1 MKSAFSPT
9 LPMALM
15 RFDNLKARFLT
26 GLLGCLFVL
35 LVNTPVQGAMP
46 DEFLHFLRESF
57 GTDIPRVQRLWLNE
71 QQRNE
76 AGKLLQRPVR
86 TRSLRYWGDA
96 SHIVWLLNEIG
107 KERPITT
114 AIEIRNGRVK
124 RVRVITYRESRGGE
138 VQAGWFLNQFYGL
151 TREHL
156 GTLNKAVDS
165 ISGATLS
172 VNALK
177 KQVSLALLAA
187 DWLKQKAATQEKQPE
202 KQP

>member
-1 MKSAFSPT
+1 MKNAFCPA
-9 LPMALM
+9 LPMAMM
-15 RFDNLKARFLT
+15 RLDSLKARFLI

-35 LVNTPVQGAMP
+35 LVSTPAQAAMP
-46 DEFLHFLRESF
+46 DEFLHFLQESF
-57 GTDIPRVQRLWLNE
+57 GSDRPRVQRLWLNE

-96 SHIVWLLNEIG
+96 SHSVWLLNEIG

-138 VQAGWFLNQFYGL
+138 VQADWFLNQFRGL
-151 TREHL
+151 EREHL
-156 GTLNKAVDS
+156 GALHKTIDS

-187 DWLKQKAATQEKQPE
+187 DWLKQKAAKLEKQP
-202 KQP
+202 

>member
-1 MKSAFSPT
+1 MISAFSPA
-9 LPMALM
+9 LPMALI
-15 RFDNLKARFLT
+15 RFNSLKARFLT
-26 GLLGCLFVL
+26 GLLGCLLVL
-35 LVNTPVQGAMP
+35 LANTPVQAAVP
-46 DEFLHFLRESF
+46 EEFLHFLKESF
-57 GTDIPRVQRLWLNE
+57 GTDRPRIQRLWLNE
-71 QQRNE
+71 QQRNQ

-86 TRSLRYWGDA
+86 MRSLRYWGDA
-96 SHIVWLLNEIG
+96 THSVWLLNEIG

-114 AIEIRNGRVK
+114 AIEIRNSRVK

-138 VQAGWFLNQFYGL
+138 VQADWFLNQFHGL

-156 GTLNKAVDS
+156 GTLHKAVDS

-187 DWLKQKAATQEKQPE
+187 DWLKQKNTAQENQP
-202 KQP
+202 